1 MVALIISIYL
11 VVAPLVDSPDIIILY
26 AAAFMLCGPLIYF
39 VFVYKKLR
47 IPGRDYLTASLQQ
60 LFKVAP
66 TEWKADD

>member
-26 AAAFMLCGPLIYF
+26 AAAFMLCGPLVYF

-47 IPGRDYLTASLQQ
+47 IPGMDYLTACLQQ
-60 LFKVAP
+60 LFNVTP
-66 TEWKADD
+66 TEWKEDY